1 MKIRQIIALALL
13 VFLVAILLTLVPRAT
28 AVRSNDYRWFD
39 PIVDI
44 RSHIVNDYVE
54 SPDEAAMQRAVIDAM
69 LEALDDPFTNWVSP
83 EDQSDF
89 SKELSG
95 NYVGIGA
102 RIKPGE
108 EWLTIITPME
118 DSPALAAGVRA
129 GDIVLTIDGE
139 STQNRPVDEC
149 IDALLGVPG
158 TTVDVR
164 VRHSDDVE
172 EDLVITRAPIRARTT
187 FGLIRRDRDWQ
198 YLIDEDRG
206 VAYVRLESFTERT
219 DDELQA
225 VLGELAGAGALNG
238 VIIDVRDNPGG
249 ALSAALETA
258 DLFVDE
264 GTLLSIRSAR
274 PERRT
279 GGREFTAKAQGTLPD
294 MPVIV
299 LINDAS
305 ASASEIVAGSLK
317 DNDRALVVGERS
329 FGKGS
334 VQEVRE
340 LEDDNGLL
348 KFTTAYYYLPSGRSL
363 HKKPGDVEVDWGVDP
378 SEGCIVPEQ
387 ISDVRA
393 RIQAREP
400 WTIITDD
407 EPVDPA
413 THDPEWIRST
423 MEDNMLARALEL
435 MAHRVDA
442 GAWPEPDPEID
453 PAGDIALRNDLDR
466 AMKERDA
473 IEGALTR
480 VQTRIDEL
488 NGLVELQQ
496 HGIELPED
504 ADLEDAT
511 LVIRDGD
518 GVVVGEWSIS
528 SLIDLQRSLGSVA
541 LTPVDS
547 TSEED

>member
-13 VFLVAILLTLVPRAT
+13 VFTVAILLTVVPRAT
-28 AVRSNDYRWFD
+28 AVRDNDYRWFD

-44 RSHIVNDYVE
+44 RSHIINDYVE
-54 SPDEAAMQRAVIDAM
+54 APDDAAMQRAVIDAM
-69 LEALDDPFTNWVSP
+69 IEALDDPFTSWVSP
-83 EDQSDF
+83 EDQADF

-102 RIKPGE
+102 RIHANR

-118 DSPALAAGVRA
+118 DSPALAAGLRA
-129 GDIVLTIDGE
+129 GDVVLTIDGE
-139 STQNRPVDEC
+139 STQNRPVNEC

-164 VRHSDDVE
+164 VRHTDDQE
-172 EDLVITRAPIRARTT
+172 EDLVITRAPIRTRTT

-198 YLIDEDRG
+198 YLIDETRG

-225 VLGELAGAGALNG
+225 VLEELAEVGTLNG

-249 ALSAALETA
+249 ALSSALETA

-279 GGREFTAKAQGTLPD
+279 GGREFTAKDAGTLPD
-294 MPVIV
+294 IPVIV
-299 LINDAS
+299 LINDSS

-317 DNDRALVVGERS
+317 DNERALVVGERS

-340 LEDDNGLL
+340 LDDENGLL

-363 HKKPGDVEVDWGVDP
+363 HKKPGDVEEDWGVDP
-378 SEGCIVPEQ
+378 SDGCFVQEQ
-387 ISDVRA
+387 VSDVVA

-407 EPVDPA
+407 EPADPA
-413 THDPEWIRST
+413 TADPEWVRET
-423 MEDNMLARALEL
+423 MADAILARAIEL
-435 MAHRVDA
+435 MAHRIDEGDWPDMADSDA
-442 GAWPEPDPEID
+442 
-453 PAGDIALRNDLDR
+453 AGDAALRNDLQR

-473 IEGALTR
+473 IEGALTK
-480 VQTRIDEL
+480 VQTRINEL
-488 NGLVELQQ
+488 NGIAELQQ

-504 ADLEDAT
+504 ADLEEAT
-511 LVIRDGD
+511 LVIRDRD
-518 GVVVGEWSIS
+518 GNVMGEWTITSPV
-528 SLIDLQRSLGSVA
+528 DLERSLLSVE
-541 LTPVDS
+541 LDPVDS
-547 TSEED
+547 SGEED